1 MTNRDTPN
9 RPSTSQDL
17 AALRA
22 RVDAARNKHEEPT
35 TSKKQDDG
43 RILGQAWRMS
53 TELVVSVLVGLGL
66 GYGIDHLLDT
76 TPWALLIGLGLGFA
90 AGIKTVLISAD
101 KMAEQSAGIPIGDDM
116 PDKFEDEDE

>member
-1 MTNRDTPN
+1 MTNREPTE
-9 RPSTSQDL
+9 RPSNSQDL
-17 AALRA
+17 DALRA
-22 RVDAARNKHEEPT
+22 RVDAARNKHQEQPT
-35 TSKKQDDG
+35 KKRQDDG

-66 GYGIDHLLDT
+66 GYGFDHLFGT
-76 TPWALLIGLGLGFA
+76 SPWGLLVGLGLGFT

-116 PDKFEDEDE
+116 PDEIEDEDE